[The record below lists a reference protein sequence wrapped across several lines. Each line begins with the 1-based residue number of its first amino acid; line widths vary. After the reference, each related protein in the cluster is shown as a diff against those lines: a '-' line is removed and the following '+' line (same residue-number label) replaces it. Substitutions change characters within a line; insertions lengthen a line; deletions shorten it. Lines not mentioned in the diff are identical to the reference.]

1 MYFTQNKKFS
11 ITFSWY
17 INFLKNWRNRTIPN
31 LDKRSTYL
39 RYMYTTLRTVFSN
52 TKYSITDPSTLFY
65 IEKGGAKVKQNTEN
79 MEKKINM
86 LV

>member
-1 MYFTQNKKFS
+1 
-11 ITFSWY
+11 
-17 INFLKNWRNRTIPN
+17 
-31 LDKRSTYL
+31 
-39 RYMYTTLRTVFSN
+39 MYTTLRTVFSN

>member
-1 MYFTQNKKFS
+1 
-11 ITFSWY
+11 
-17 INFLKNWRNRTIPN
+17 
-31 LDKRSTYL
+31 
-39 RYMYTTLRTVFSN
+39 MYTTLRTVFSN
-52 TKYSITDPSTLFY
+52 TKYSITDPSTLFH